1 MKRFFKT
8 VPISWQIGLIALLS
22 LCALVVIQWINSYQS
37 NVIEAAEHKK
47 EKIQQTALKLDRI
60 NSSFLQSR
68 IIEKNFLYELDEA
81 YVEEHKKVRKELA
94 TEKETLSKDEEFTSD
109 AKAIEALNKL
119 TAIYDS
125 YSQEFDSVAQNTIQ
139 IGLDKKS
146 GLRGD
151 MRNFSILIN
160 GVMAGINSQDVI
172 SVLKDMQF
180 KANQFLL
187 ENDKRSIKRVA
198 YLGKK
203 LKKKVTEADPAELDS
218 LLKAIDD
225 YVKTFNTLAKVR
237 LETVEKIDHLSALY
251 KEAQP
256 YKVQLDKIIIS
267 QTDLVNQQAVES
279 ERKVNLIVIA
289 TIAISLGL
297 MLALSFYINKMI
309 NHPIKQ
315 LKDTMGELTKGNLD
329 TKVYGMDY
337 KNIIG
342 EMADA
347 INIFKENAIQVREME
362 KGQKQENEIKQRR
375 AETIDQLLTL
385 FNQESTHS
393 LDIVSTSAQLM
404 TSSAQELSNIAQNTS
419 QEVELAAQAT
429 AKTSDN
435 VQTVASA
442 TTQLSA
448 AAAEISQQIQ
458 QSSEVGHQA
467 VDQAAQTN
475 ELITGL
481 SESVDEIGKVVDLI
495 NDIADQTNML
505 ALNATI
511 EAARAGEAGKGF
523 AVVAGEVKNLA
534 IQTGE
539 ATSQISLQINQIQDK
554 TSHAVE
560 AIQNITNVISQI
572 SESSSS
578 IAAAM
583 EEQQAATAEI
593 TRSVD
598 VAANGTQEVSAN
610 VSHVNNGAS
619 LTEKT
624 SKEVSEAAIEVNRQT
639 EELKE
644 KVHTFLENIRV
655 A

>member
-1 MKRFFKT
+1 MKRFFKI

-22 LCALVVIQWINSYQS
+22 LCALVVIQGINNYQN
-37 NVIEAAEHKK
+37 NVIESAEHKK
-47 EKIQQTALKLDRI
+47 EKIQQTALHLDRI
-60 NSSFLQSR
+60 YSSFLQSR

-81 YVEEHKKVRKELA
+81 YVEEHKNVRTKLA
-94 TEKETLSKDEEFTSD
+94 SFKQKLLDDKGFTSD
-109 AKAIEALNKL
+109 TNALEALKKL
-119 TAIYDS
+119 GATYKS
-125 YSQEFDSVAQNTIQ
+125 YTQEFDLVVQNTTQ

-203 LKKKVTEADPAELDS
+203 LKTKVTEADPAELDS

-225 YVKTFNTLAKVR
+225 YVKTFNMLAKLR
-237 LETVEKIDHLSALY
+237 LETIEKIDHLSELY
-251 KEAQP
+251 KQAQP
-256 YKVQLDKIIIS
+256 FKAELDKIIIA
-267 QTDLVNQQAVES
+267 QTNLVNQQAIES

-289 TIAISLGL
+289 TIAISLIL

-329 TKVYGMDY
+329 TTVYGMDY

-342 EMADA
+342 EMAEA

-362 KGQKQENEIKQRR
+362 EGQKQEQEIKQRR
-375 AETIDQLLTL
+375 AETIDELLTL
-385 FNQESTHS
+385 FNQESTNS
-393 LDIVSTSAQLM
+393 LDIVSTSAQRM
-404 TSSAQELSNIAQNTS
+404 TASAQELSNIAQNTS

-429 AKTSDN
+429 EKTSDN
-435 VQTVASA
+435 VQTVAAA
-442 TTQLSA
+442 TNQLSA

-458 QSSEVGHQA
+458 QSSQVGHQA
-467 VDQAAQTN
+467 VEQATQTN
-475 ELITGL
+475 DLITGL
-481 SESVDEIGKVVDLI
+481 SESVEEIGKVVDLI

-534 IQTGE
+534 VQTGE

-572 SESSSS
+572 SEASSS
-578 IAAAM
+578 IATAM

-593 TRSVD
+593 TRSVEIAAAGTQD
-598 VAANGTQEVSAN
+598 VASN

-619 LTEKT
+619 LTEET
-624 SKEVSEAAIEVNRQT
+624 SKQVSQAAIEVSQQT

-644 KVHTFLENIRV
+644 RVHTFLENIRV